1 MLVAKGG
8 GGGTAPR
15 SDHDEPEVGLVL
27 VEDLLVLLRLH
38 QLDRLVG
45 GEGLGEV
52 DQPPCQAAGR
62 RVQEGEGGE

>member
-1 MLVAKGG
+1 VLINKEGG
-8 GGGTAPR
+8 GAAPR
-15 SDHDEPEVGLVL
+15 ADHDEPEVGLVL

-52 DQPPCQAAGR
+52 DQPPRQAAGR
-62 RVQEGEGGE
+62 HRQAGGGGGQ